1 MNTPFAPVIIFA
13 FSRLDA
19 LKSTIAS
26 LLKNREAKKSDL
38 FVFVDGP
45 RHNKEGEAEKVLSVQ
60 EYVKTITGFKSVNYR
75 FSDSN
80 KGLASSIIS
89 GTTEVINK
97 YGKVIVVEDDLYLS
111 QSFLRYMNEMLNW
124 YEQDGQVMQVSGY
137 GSILTRPCDYTWDVY
152 LNERA
157 HSWTWGT
164 WKDRWDTVDWEVAD
178 FPQLRAN
185 RKLQRAFC
193 KRGSD
198 LYGMLKGY
206 MEGKNNSWYIRFNYS
221 MYKQHRYCVC
231 PVRSLVRNDGFT
243 AEATHCNAYN
253 RYKIDF
259 EEYHEGMFS
268 VPEHLEPN
276 ERIMRDAVKYWSL
289 RYRIYG
295 RLRTYWMKL
304 TSK

>member
-1 MNTPFAPVIIFA
+1 MKLAPIIIFA
-13 FSRLDA
+13 FNRLDV
-19 LKSTIAS
+19 LKNTIAS
-26 LLKNREAKKSDL
+26 LAANDEAGDSDL
-38 FVFVDGP
+38 FVFVDGARP
-45 RHNKEGEAEKVLSVQ
+45 DKEGEVEKVKAVQ
-60 EYVKTITGFKSVNYR
+60 EYVKAINGFKSVSHR
-75 FSDSN
+75 FSNSN
-80 KGLASSIIS
+80 KGLAASIIS
-89 GTTEVINK
+89 GTTEIISK

-111 QSFLRYMNEMLNW
+111 QSFLRYMNEMLNKF
-124 YEQDGQVMQVSGY
+124 EEDERVMQVSGY
-137 GSILTRPCDYTWDVY
+137 GSRLTRPCGYTWDVY

-164 WKDRWDTVDWEVAD
+164 WKDRWDTVDWEVKD
-178 FPQLRAN
+178 FPQLKAN

-198 LYGMLKGY
+198 LYAMLKGY

-221 MYKQHRYCVC
+221 MYKQHRYSVC

-243 AEATHCNAYN
+243 AEATHCNTYN

-259 EEYHEGMFS
+259 EEYHNGLFS
-268 VPEHLEPN
+268 IPKHLVPN

-295 RLRTYWMKL
+295 KLRTYWMKL
-304 TSK
+304 TK